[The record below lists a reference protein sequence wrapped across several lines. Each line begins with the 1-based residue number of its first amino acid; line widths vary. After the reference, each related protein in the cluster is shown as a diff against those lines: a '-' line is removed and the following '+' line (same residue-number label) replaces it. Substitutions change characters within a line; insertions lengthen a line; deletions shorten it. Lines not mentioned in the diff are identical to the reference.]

1 MCRDFSIDAQDV
13 KSQKSFGI
21 HWGTFNLTDEALD
34 EPPQDLKQQA
44 KAAELPP
51 DAFVS
56 LQHGG
61 LLQTSKGKTLNKPAI
76 VP

>member
-1 MCRDFSIDAQDV
+1 MQDV

-34 EPPQDLKQQA
+34 EPPQELKKEA
-44 KAAELPP
+44 KAADLAH
-51 DAFVS
+51 DAFVA

-61 LLQTSKGKTLNKPAI
+61 LLQTSKGNTLNAPA
-76 VP
+76 VVQ

>member
-1 MCRDFSIDAQDV
+1 MTCCFQDV

-34 EPPQDLKQQA
+34 EPPQELKQQA
-44 KAAELPP
+44 KAAELAS
-51 DAFVS
+51 DDFVA

-61 LLQTSKGKTLNKPAI
+61 MIQTSQGKTLNKPA
-76 VP
+76 VV